1 MHLHIDSVRAKPP
14 HMHLTPELY
23 QTAAARHPDL
33 AKTLEVTYSW
43 DNEGFAD
50 FMKSADILFAQRF
63 PTEDL
68 ATVAPNLKWINVPSA
83 GIEYLMPMDWLPESV
98 VLTNI
103 SGTHAPKAAEFVTM
117 AVLMLNARLPA
128 VIANQ
133 RDARWEQLFSTR
145 VAGKTVTIVGLGNM
159 GRAAARSLRSM
170 GVQVRGVRRSAAPDD
185 DVDEIFAT
193 DALADALDG
202 ADFLVV
208 AAPLTAETRGMID
221 AAMLDRLKPGA
232 GVVNIGRGPI
242 IDYDALSE
250 RLESGRL
257 GGAVLDVFAPE
268 PLPADSPLWGVRNL
282 VVTPHISSDD
292 AAQYLLRALDI
303 FFDNLQRYLDEAPM
317 RNVIDRDLGY

>member
-23 QTAAARHPDL
+23 QTAAEKHPAL
-33 AKTLEVTYSW
+33 AKTLEVTFSW

-50 FMKSADILFAQRF
+50 FMKTADILFAQRF
-63 PTEDL
+63 PKDDL
-68 ATVAPNLKWINVPSA
+68 ATVAPNLKWIHVPSA
-83 GIEYLMPMDWLPESV
+83 GVESLMPMDWLPDSV

-133 RDARWEQLFSTR
+133 RDTKWEQLFSTTA
-145 VAGKTVTIVGLGNM
+145 AGKTATIVGLGNM
-159 GRAAARSLRSM
+159 GRASARALRSM
-170 GVQVRGVRRSAAPDD
+170 GLHVRGVRRNATPDE
-185 DVDEIFAT
+185 DVDEIFGT
-193 DALADALDG
+193 DSLADALDG

-221 AAMLDRLKPGA
+221 AALLDRLSPEA

-242 IDYDALSE
+242 IDYEALSQ

-257 GGAVLDVFAPE
+257 GGAVLDVFAQE

-292 AAQYLLRALDI
+292 AARYLLRALDI
-303 FFDNLQRYLDEAPM
+303 FFDNLQRYRDGAPM
-317 RNVIDRDLGY
+317 RNVIDRELGY